1 MILGKEL
8 VFEKKPGPDR
18 YLPEKRATLI
28 CKMLLL
34 QNPYH
39 PGCLHYII
47 HAFEQPELAAG
58 AIEEAKLYSKIHFKY
73 AHALHMPSHTFS

>member
-8 VFEKKPGPDR
+8 VFEKKEGPKRHD
-18 YLPEKRATLI
+18 PERRVGHI
-28 CKMLLL
+28 CKLLL
-34 QNPYH
+34 LNNPYH

-58 AIEEAKLYSKIHFKY
+58 ASNEADLYSKIHFK
-73 AHALHMPSHTFS
+73 